1 MNRRL
6 IILVRVRFFGQF
18 ELLLSDKISEMSLI
32 PFSGPWTRSE
42 AAHLLRRTMFG
53 PTHQQITAITNLTM
67 TDAVNQ
73 LLTVGSLNPPL
84 AYDAGETV
92 VAQGQTWVNSVYP
105 SNPVSS
111 QLCEMA
117 RVKSLTGWLM
127 QNMNY
132 QALDISQKMFFF
144 WHNHFGVSFSSDAR
158 ETYTFME
165 LLRTNS
171 LGNVKQLVKDV
182 TLNPAMLLFL
192 NGNTNSVQHP
202 NENYARELL
211 ELFTIGKG
219 NQIAAGDYS
228 NYTELDVAS
237 GAKILSGYVVQG
249 IRSSTLTAAQTLFLN
264 PLHDTSTKT
273 LSYHFGN
280 ATVSNAGAQEYA
292 NYIDIIFQQPQVA
305 TFLCTELY
313 RFFVNYDITNDVET
327 NVIPEL
333 AQTLIA
339 NNYEIL
345 PVLQELFTSQ
355 HFYDVALRGSIIRSP
370 LETVFSMLNSTETQ
384 INVNLATDY
393 NIYLNIYYA
402 AANMGLDFINPTSV
416 AGWEA
421 FYLSPAYSRLW
432 INSTTIKFRFD
443 ISTGLFIYGIPIN
456 GYTLKV
462 DTIPFLNNLSLPS
475 SAIQVIDD
483 ICELFIAK
491 PVDATTHA
499 DLVNL
504 LTNNLPTFEWTLQ
517 YNEYLNDPTN
527 PTFVDPVRYRVQL
540 VLDRIFKL
548 PQYQMI

>member
-1 MNRRL
+1 
-6 IILVRVRFFGQF
+6 
-18 ELLLSDKISEMSLI
+18 MSLT
-32 PFSGPWTRSE
+32 PYTGAWTRSE
-42 AAHLLRRTMFG
+42 AAHLLRRTLFG
-53 PTHQQITAITNLTM
+53 PTHQQISSIANM
-67 TDAVNQ
+67 SMNDAVNQ
-73 LLTVGSLNPPL
+73 LLTIASVNPPL
-84 AYDAGETV
+84 AYDAGETMV
-92 VAQGQTWVNSVYP
+92 PQGQTWINALYP
-105 SNPVSS
+105 SNPNSN

-117 RVKSLTGWLM
+117 RVKSLSAWLM

-132 QALDISQKMFFF
+132 QGMDISQKMFFF
-144 WHNHFGVSFSSDAR
+144 WHNHFGAAFSSDAR
-158 ETYTFME
+158 ATYTYLE
-165 LLRTNS
+165 LLRTS
-171 LGNVKQLVKDV
+171 GLGNVKQLVKDV
-182 TLNPAMLLFL
+182 TLDPAMLLFL

-202 NENYARELL
+202 NENYSRELL

-219 NQIAAGDYS
+219 DQIAAGDYS

-237 GAKILSGYVVQG
+237 GSKILSGYVVQG

-280 ATVSNAGAQEYA
+280 ATVANAGAQEYA

-305 TFLCTELY
+305 TFICIELY
-313 RFFVNYDITNDVET
+313 RFFVNYDLTNDVET
-327 NVIPEL
+327 NIIPAL
-333 AQTLIA
+333 AQTMIA
-339 NNYEIL
+339 NNYDIL

-355 HFYDVALRGSIIRSP
+355 HFYDVALLGSIIRSP

-402 AANMGLDFINPTSV
+402 AANMGLDFINPASV

-421 FYLSPAYSRLW
+421 FYLSPAFSRLW

-443 ISTGLFIYGIPIN
+443 IATGLCVFGIPIN
-456 GYTLKV
+456 GYTLKI

-475 SAIQVIDD
+475 SADAVIDD

-491 PVDATTHA
+491 PVDVATHD
-499 DLVNL
+499 DLVNI
-504 LTNNLPTFEWTLQ
+504 LTNNLPSFEWTLQ
-517 YNEYLNDPTN
+517 YNEYLNNPNN

-540 VLDRIFKL
+540 VLDRVFKM

>member
-1 MNRRL
+1 
-6 IILVRVRFFGQF
+6 
-18 ELLLSDKISEMSLI
+18 
-32 PFSGPWTRSE
+32 
-42 AAHLLRRTMFG
+42 
-53 PTHQQITAITNLTM
+53 
-67 TDAVNQ
+67 
-73 LLTVGSLNPPL
+73 
-84 AYDAGETV
+84 
-92 VAQGQTWVNSVYP
+92 
-105 SNPVSS
+105 
-111 QLCEMA
+111 
-117 RVKSLTGWLM
+117 
-127 QNMNY
+127 
-132 QALDISQKMFFF
+132 
-144 WHNHFGVSFSSDAR
+144 
-158 ETYTFME
+158 
-165 LLRTNS
+165 
-171 LGNVKQLVKDV
+171 
-182 TLNPAMLLFL
+182 
-192 NGNTNSVQHP
+192 
-202 NENYARELL
+202 
-211 ELFTIGKG
+211 
-219 NQIAAGDYS
+219 
-228 NYTELDVAS
+228 
-237 GAKILSGYVVQG
+237 
-249 IRSSTLTAAQTLFLN
+249 
-264 PLHDTSTKT
+264 

-548 PQYQMI
+548 PQYQMF

>member
-1 MNRRL
+1 
-6 IILVRVRFFGQF
+6 
-18 ELLLSDKISEMSLI
+18 
-32 PFSGPWTRSE
+32 
-42 AAHLLRRTMFG
+42 
-53 PTHQQITAITNLTM
+53 
-67 TDAVNQ
+67 
-73 LLTVGSLNPPL
+73 
-84 AYDAGETV
+84 
-92 VAQGQTWVNSVYP
+92 
-105 SNPVSS
+105 
-111 QLCEMA
+111 
-117 RVKSLTGWLM
+117 
-127 QNMNY
+127 
-132 QALDISQKMFFF
+132 
-144 WHNHFGVSFSSDAR
+144 
-158 ETYTFME
+158 
-165 LLRTNS
+165 
-171 LGNVKQLVKDV
+171 
-182 TLNPAMLLFL
+182 
-192 NGNTNSVQHP
+192 
-202 NENYARELL
+202 
-211 ELFTIGKG
+211 
-219 NQIAAGDYS
+219 
-228 NYTELDVAS
+228 
-237 GAKILSGYVVQG
+237 
-249 IRSSTLTAAQTLFLN
+249 
-264 PLHDTSTKT
+264 LHDTSTKT
-273 LSYHFGN
+273 LSYHFSN

-345 PVLQELFTSQ
+345 PVLQELLTSQ

-402 AANMGLDFINPTSV
+402 AANMGLDFMNPTSV

>member
-73 LLTVGSLNPPL
+73 MLTVGSLNPPL
-84 AYDAGETV
+84 AYDAGESV

-105 SNPVSS
+105 SNPASS

-144 WHNHFGVSFSSDAR
+144 WHNHFGAAFSSDAR
-158 ETYTFME
+158 ATYTYLE
-165 LLRTNS
+165 LLRTSS

-182 TLNPAMLLFL
+182 TLDPAMLLFL

>member
-158 ETYTFME
+158 ETYTYME

>member
-1 MNRRL
+1 
-6 IILVRVRFFGQF
+6 
-18 ELLLSDKISEMSLI
+18 MSLI

-53 PTHQQITAITNLTM
+53 PTHQQITAVTNMTM

-73 LLTVGSLNPPL
+73 LLSIGTVNPPL

-92 VAQGQTWVNSVYP
+92 VAQGQTWVSSLYP
-105 SNPVSS
+105 ANPVSN

-117 RVKSLTGWLM
+117 RVKSLTAWLM
-127 QNMNY
+127 HNMNY
-132 QALDISQKMFFF
+132 QGLDISQRMFFF

-219 NQIAAGDYS
+219 DQIAAGDYS

-249 IRSSTLTAAQTLFLN
+249 IRSSTLTSAQTLFLN

-280 ATVSNAGAQEYA
+280 ATVANAGAQEYA

-305 TFLCTELY
+305 QYICMKLY

-333 AQTLIA
+333 AQTLIT

-355 HFYDVALRGSIIRSP
+355 HFYDVAYRGSIIRSP
-370 LETVFSMLNSTETQ
+370 LETVFSMLNSTETY
-384 INVNLATDY
+384 INQDLVTDA
-393 NIYLNIYYA
+393 NVYLSIYYA
-402 AANMGLDFINPTSV
+402 ASNMGMDYINPTSV

-421 FYLSPAYSRLW
+421 YYLSPAYSRLW

-443 ISTGLFIYGIPIN
+443 LATGLFIYGIPIN

-462 DTIPFLNNLSLPS
+462 DTIPFLNHLSLPS